1 MERRGEGEENID
13 RGAWNG
19 EQWRGEKRGE
29 VIMHTGK
36 KLGGRVQNGSNG
48 VERRRQWE
56 SKVRMGHVEKDEAE
70 KRR

>member
-19 EQWRGEKRGE
+19 GQWRGEKRGE

-48 VERRRQWE
+48 VERR
-56 SKVRMGHVEKDEAE
+56 
-70 KRR
+70 